1 MADPCCQSLAAAQA
15 GFPCGQAGLRE
26 EAAITSFTE
35 AAKAGVSLQGK
46 FGMAE
51 LRADVLVLGAGM
63 VGVSAALHLQQR
75 GRDVILID
83 RHERAGEET
92 SYGNAGLIECA
103 SVFPYMFPR
112 DLTQIFQYA
121 INRSPQVRYQ
131 FSDLPAFLPW
141 LARYFLASS
150 KKRALHSAM
159 AELPLIRRS
168 LIEHQALI
176 AEANVPELLRRTGWL
191 KLFRS
196 DATLASAVREFERA
210 RQYGVE
216 GEVLDGKAIALREP
230 HLSGEFAGAV
240 YLPAPGFVPDPG
252 ALAKAY
258 AALFQRKGG
267 RFLIGDARTLEQRA
281 GGWRLN
287 GPEGAVAARE
297 VVVALGPWS
306 DLVFGPLGYSIP
318 LGVKRGY
325 HLHLAPRGNAVLHH
339 PVLDSDLGYLL
350 APMNRGI
357 RLTTGVEF
365 ARRDAPPT
373 LVQLQR
379 ALPRAHALF
388 PLGEAVDAK
397 PWMGARPCLP
407 DMLPV
412 IGRAPRHAGLWF
424 DFGHQHHGLTLGP
437 ATGRL
442 LAEMMTGETPFADPS
457 PFAVERFG

>member
-1 MADPCCQSLAAAQA
+1 
-15 GFPCGQAGLRE
+15 
-26 EAAITSFTE
+26 
-35 AAKAGVSLQGK
+35 
-46 FGMAE
+46 MAE
-51 LRADVLVLGAGM
+51 LKADVLVLGAGM

-75 GRDVILID
+75 GRDVILVD
-83 RHERAGEET
+83 KHERAGEET
-92 SYGNAGLIECA
+92 SFGNGGLIESA

-112 DLTQIFQYA
+112 DFAQIFQYA
-121 INRSPQVRYQ
+121 INNAPQVRYQ
-131 FSDLPAFLPW
+131 FSDLPVFLPW
-141 LARYFLASS
+141 LVRYFLASS
-150 KKRALHSAM
+150 PDRALHSAM
-159 AELPLIRRS
+159 AELPLIQRS
-168 LIEHQALI
+168 LIEHEALI
-176 AEANVPELLRRTGWL
+176 AEAKVPDLLRRTGWI

-196 DATLASAVREFERA
+196 DATLENAVRNFERA
-210 RQYGVE
+210 KHYGVA
-216 GEVLDGKAIALREP
+216 GEVLDSKAIEAREP
-230 HLSGEFAGAV
+230 NLTGEFAGAV
-240 YLPAPGFVPDPG
+240 YFPAPGFVPDPG

-267 RFLIGDARTLEQRA
+267 RFVVGDARTLEQGA
-281 GGWRLN
+281 GGWRVAAAT
-287 GPEGAVAARE
+287 GAAVARE

-306 DLVFGPLGYSIP
+306 DLVFRPLGYSIP

-365 ARRDAPPT
+365 ARRDALPT
-373 LVQLQR
+373 PIQLRR

-388 PLGEAVDAK
+388 PLGDPVEAK

-412 IGRAPRHAGLWF
+412 IGKAPRHAGLWF

-442 LAEMMTGETPFADPS
+442 LAEMMTGETPFADPA
-457 PFAVERFG
+457 PFAAERFG